1 MCSSIGYMGQKIN
14 PKIFR
19 LGNIY
24 SWGSRW
30 FASGKRY
37 GDFLLEDAKLREYL
51 AKKLKI
57 AGFLEVEIERS
68 INKMKLIIHVSKPG
82 IVIGRGGS
90 GLEDMKKAIER
101 FLIQFRK
108 NRQQK
113 TPGRIWTETG
123 KLKVEIAVEPVK
135 EPNLSAPLV
144 AISVADQLVR
154 RIPPK
159 RACNQ
164 AIERVMNAGAAGVK
178 ILLSGRINGA
188 EIARREKFTA
198 GSIPLSTIREEVD
211 FAISPAL
218 TKSGYVGV
226 KVWICRK
233 KMST

>member
-1 MCSSIGYMGQKIN
+1 MGQKIN

-19 LGNIY
+19 LGNVY
-24 SWGSRW
+24 TWSSRW
-30 FASGKRY
+30 FANNRQY
-37 GDFLLEDAKLREYL
+37 GEFLLEDAKLRDFL
-51 AKKLKI
+51 RKNLKA

-101 FLIQFRK
+101 FLLRFRLLRQK
-108 NRQQK
+108 NAPTRFWK
-113 TPGRIWTETG
+113 ETG

-135 EPNLSAPLV
+135 EPNLCAPLV
-144 AISVADQLVR
+144 ALSIADQLVR

-164 AIERVMNAGAAGVK
+164 AIERVMNAGAIGVK
-178 ILLSGRINGA
+178 VVLSGRINGA
-188 EIARREKFTA
+188 EIARREKFA
-198 GSIPLSTIREEVD
+198 LGSIPLSTMREEVD
-211 FAISPAL
+211 FAVSPAL

-233 KMST
+233 RD